1 MSHYAV
7 LTTTSLDICDGCY
20 GTIVT
25 STPLDTAV
33 TKDTAIQVC
42 YITLLISFPC
52 FTCMVISNQ
61 LLHHCDHMIL
71 VLGRK
76 VYSWNIVLP
85 LATSLSQ
92 VLGKGKRL
100 GERPLLNMPP
110 WKRARNVSNVQ
121 SPVMSSAKLLYLC
134 NCIFHF
140 LFTYFLY
147 LCRIQVFGKISSS
160 RQTKDYG

>member
-1 MSHYAV
+1 MTHYAV

-20 GTIVT
+20 GTVVT

-42 YITLLISFPC
+42 YITLLISFPR

-92 VLGKGKRL
+92 VLGKGKRF

-121 SPVMSSAKLLYLC
+121 SPVMSSAKLLYLLYISLFIY
-134 NCIFHF
+134 IF
-140 LFTYFLY
+140 L
-147 LCRIQVFGKISSS
+147 VFM
-160 RQTKDYG
+160 